1 MGVVRPYHQRAGDEQ
16 QPGRGQHGGAGTR
29 GRRHGDHPERLRD
42 RLTSANGAAGV
53 DFEAGYSGRR
63 ATTAHPRLAG
73 RPCAGAAAVVT
84 CLALGWWQAGR
95 AAGGNTF
102 SWAYTFEWPIFAI
115 FVVVIWVR
123 EIRLTLRK
131 GRAEAPAVDPVDRP
145 RPVITRRVNQPTA
158 AAADK
163 GDPQL
168 AEYNRY
174 LAWLNENPKARPS
187 DYPAKEY
194 R

>member
-1 MGVVRPYHQRAGDEQ
+1 MSIPGQAILADVRRLLT
-16 QPGRGQHGGAGTR
+16 PGW
-29 GRRHGDHPERLRD
+29 
-42 RLTSANGAAGV
+42 
-53 DFEAGYSGRR
+53 
-63 ATTAHPRLAG
+63 LAG
-73 RPCAGAAAVVT
+73 HALALLAVVT

-95 AAGGNTF
+95 AAEGNTL

-131 GRAEAPAVDPVDRP
+131 GRAESPAPAVDPVDRP

-158 AAADK
+158 AVDDS

-174 LAWLNENPKARPS
+174 LAWLNENPEARPS

>member
-1 MGVVRPYHQRAGDEQ
+1 MRRLLT
-16 QPGRGQHGGAGTR
+16 PGW
-29 GRRHGDHPERLRD
+29 
-42 RLTSANGAAGV
+42 
-53 DFEAGYSGRR
+53 
-63 ATTAHPRLAG
+63 LAG
-73 RPCAGAAAVVT
+73 HALALLAVVT

-95 AAGGNTF
+95 AAEGNTL
-102 SWAYTFEWPIFAI
+102 SWAYTFEWPLFAV
-115 FVVVIWVR
+115 FVIAIWIR

-131 GRAEAPAVDPVDRP
+131 GRAEAPAGAVVPVDRP
-145 RPVITRRVNQPTA
+145 QPVITRQVRPATA
-158 AAADK
+158 AADDE

-174 LAWLNENPKARPS
+174 LAWLAENPGARPS

>member
-1 MGVVRPYHQRAGDEQ
+1 MSISGQAILADVRRLLT
-16 QPGRGQHGGAGTR
+16 PGW
-29 GRRHGDHPERLRD
+29 
-42 RLTSANGAAGV
+42 
-53 DFEAGYSGRR
+53 
-63 ATTAHPRLAG
+63 LAG
-73 RPCAGAAAVVT
+73 HALALLAVVT

-95 AAGGNTF
+95 AAEGNTL

-131 GRAEAPAVDPVDRP
+131 GRADELTAAVDPVDRP

-158 AAADK
+158 AAEDS

-174 LAWLNENPKARPS
+174 LAWLSENPGARPS